1 MPSRWPTMSPSTH
14 MAKYPDGFANG
25 ELLFQHG
32 TANGGSQL
40 VWYFASSKQGKPVLP
55 EAGNYI
61 WPNLSPDGTKLPLGL
76 EVNGIA
82 DVWVVDVVR
91 HTKTRLTSGPLYSS
105 FPIWWP
111 DGKSIVYGSGLA
123 A

>member
-1 MPSRWPTMSPSTH
+1 M
-14 MAKYPDGFANG
+14 
-25 ELLFQHG
+25 
-32 TANGGSQL
+32 
-40 VWYFASSKQGKPVLP
+40 LP

-111 DGKSIVYGSGLA
+111 DGKSSSMVLDWPHRGLHPA
-123 A
+123 IPERHRPLAGVDRRRCETNLAEGRQRTFSQLA